1 MKWFKH
7 MTDAH
12 DGKDLTKVRIRYG
25 ADGYAIYWYCL
36 ELIAAD
42 LGASDKITFELRH
55 DAEVIGHNLKID
67 SARVEEIMRFL
78 IALELFEQSSGT
90 ITCLKLAKYLDKKS
104 TRNITIHKIIDSASL
119 LSGTKPDVP
128 GLSGLDRDTEVKNIT
143 DAARPKHEYTREFE
157 FAWKHYPNR
166 AGGNPKPKAFKA
178 WNARIKQ
185 GVKVSDMAD
194 GVVRYAAYC
203 GSAGKLN
210 TEYVMQAATFFG
222 PDNCYAESWVVTD
235 KGAFHATRQPV
246 DNSAIG
252 QVRAANQRARDA
264 ERRTD
269 ATSVGTDDH
278 DVRPP
283 LEG

>member
-1 MKWFKH
+1 

-42 LGASDKITFELRH
+42 LGASEKITFELRH

-67 SARVEEIMRFL
+67 SARVEEIMRYM
-78 IALELFEQSSGT
+78 IALELFEQSSDT

-104 TRNITIHKIIDSASL
+104 TRNTTIHKIIDSASL

-128 GLSGLDRDTEVKNIT
+128 GLSGLDRDTDLDTDTEVKDKSGVASQPPRAKFIKPTLEEVTAYCKSRNNT
-143 DAARPKHEYTREFE
+143 VNPQRFMDKHDANGWVVGKGQPMKDWRATVRTWETNEYS
-157 FAWKHYPNR
+157 
-166 AGGNPKPKAFKA
+166 GGN
-178 WNARIKQ
+178 N
-185 GVKVSDMAD
+185 
-194 GVVRYAAYC
+194 
-203 GSAGKLN
+203 
-210 TEYVMQAATFFG
+210 
-222 PDNCYAESWVVTD
+222 
-235 KGAFHATRQPV
+235 ATRQPV

-252 QVRAANQRARDA
+252 QVRAANERARQRESANRQPDA
-264 ERRTD
+264 P
-269 ATSVGTDDH
+269 SVGAHDD
-278 DVRPP
+278 DVRAP